1 MYAYYIALFAHNT
14 TSLAGEGDLSLSDS
28 LTCNSCLKYLGVA
41 QIGLVVNSGV
51 LQVGP
56 VDQKGTTNPF
66 YSLQRR
72 EQASLHFVHL
82 THGCFVF
89 CQAGAC
95 TAA

>member
-1 MYAYYIALFAHNT
+1 MYAYYICFVCTKHNFFGRGRG
-14 TSLAGEGDLSLSDS
+14 SFS

-56 VDQKGTTNPF
+56 VDHKGTTNPF
-66 YSLQRR
+66 YSIQRR
-72 EQASLHFVHL
+72 ERASLHFVHL